1 MQCKQGRSKKVNPLN
16 TVMIEGNTTRDAEL
30 KYANS
35 GTAICKLSVAVN
47 RFYKSGEGFE
57 KEVSF
62 FDVDTFG
69 EVAKICAEKCH
80 KGDAVRI
87 TGRLKQN
94 RWTTTDGTS
103 RSQVVVIADHVEIRP
118 KAQGKEEQPSSPL
131 NDKDIPF

>member
-1 MQCKQGRSKKVNPLN
+1 MNQLN
-16 TVMIEGNTTRDAEL
+16 SVIIEGNMTRDAEL

-35 GTAICKLSVAVN
+35 GTAICKLSIAVN

-69 EVAKICAEKCH
+69 EIAKICAEKCH

-94 RWTTTDGTS
+94 RWTAGDGTS
-103 RSQVVVIADHVEIRP
+103 RSQVVIIADHVEFRP
-118 KAQGKEEQPSSPL
+118 KAQGREEQPSAPP
-131 NDKDIPF
+131 DDRDISSWEDI

>member
-1 MQCKQGRSKKVNPLN
+1 
-16 TVMIEGNTTRDAEL
+16 MIEGNATRDAEL

-47 RFYKSGEGFE
+47 RFYKSGDGFE

-69 EVAKICAEKCH
+69 KVAEICAEKCR
-80 KGDAVRI
+80 KGNAVRI

-94 RWTTTDGTS
+94 RWNASDGTV
-103 RSQVVVIADHVEIRP
+103 RSQVIIVADHVEIRP
-118 KAQGKEEQPSSPL
+118 KATGQDEQASAPPDTS
-131 NDKDIPF
+131 DIPF